1 MIQHNKF
8 FLGVSQ
14 SALGQA
20 WFDSLDRDDTNKA
33 LTISQKFGLNALL
46 ARILAA
52 RSVEEEDA
60 VDYLT
65 PTLKKL
71 MPNPTKFV
79 DMEKAAARL
88 VKAIENKEQVAIFGD
103 YDVDGACSS
112 AILSKFLNFFQLKT
126 KIYIPDRIVEGYGP
140 NPTAMEMLA
149 REGAS
154 LIVTVDCGANSP
166 EAIRAARNVGAD
178 VVVLDHHQMGEIHN
192 EANALVNPN
201 RPDDRSG
208 QGHLCA
214 AAIVFITVA
223 WTCKLLREKEH
234 IKTVPDVLEYL
245 DLVAL
250 ATICDVVPLT
260 GVNRAFVQ
268 KGLQVSRTLHNPG
281 IAALARVARVG
292 EPLNVFHFGFLLGPR
307 INAGGRIGDPA
318 LGARL
323 LTCQSLEEANGIAD
337 KLNQLNQERQ
347 AMEAEQLLQAEA
359 DIEIMKN
366 GLEQPKVIVVANANW
381 HPGIVGIVA
390 ARLKEKFNCPA
401 FAIALKPDGTGVG
414 SGRSISGINLGEIVR
429 EAVDLGLLVKGGGHA
444 MAAGITILESK
455 VSEFL
460 IWLENKISKT
470 VDDLRADRSIT
481 IDGMIS
487 ASGAT
492 KDLVDLIDQ
501 AGPFGSGNPT
511 PIFALPSHR
520 LVDVREVGNG
530 HLSMTLMNSDG
541 TRIKAI
547 AFRSVGTALGDF
559 LTGSLGQTIHVAGNL
574 NLNYWNGSVSTQLR
588 VVDAAIAQNGVI

>member
-8 FLGVSQ
+8 FLGVSH

-33 LTISQKFGLNALL
+33 LTISQKFGLNAQL

-71 MPNPTKFV
+71 MPNPTQFM

-166 EAIRAARNVGAD
+166 EAIKAARNVGAD

-201 RPDDRSG
+201 RRDDRSG

-250 ATICDVVPLT
+250 ATICDVVPLI

-268 KGLQVSRTLHNPG
+268 KGLQVARTLHNPG

-559 LTGSLGQTIHVAGNL
+559 LTGNLGQTIHVAGNL

-588 VVDAAIAQNGVI
+588 VVDAAIA

>member
-8 FLGVSQ
+8 FLGVSH

-20 WFDSLDRDDTNKA
+20 WFDSLDRDDANKA

-71 MPNPTKFV
+71 MPNPTRFV

-166 EAIRAARNVGAD
+166 EAIKAARNVGAD

-250 ATICDVVPLT
+250 ATICDVVPLI

-268 KGLQVSRTLHNPG
+268 KGLQVARTLYNPG

-381 HPGIVGIVA
+381 HPGIVGIIA

-460 IWLENKISKT
+460 VWLENKISKA
-470 VDDLRADRSIT
+470 VDDLRADKSIT

-559 LTGSLGQTIHVAGNL
+559 LTGNLGHTIHVAGNL

-588 VVDAAIAQNGVI
+588 IVDAAIA

>member
-8 FLGVSQ
+8 FLGVSH

-223 WTCKLLREKEH
+223 WTCKLLRGKEH
-234 IKTVPDVLEYL
+234 IKTVPDILEYL

-250 ATICDVVPLT
+250 ATICDVVPLI

-268 KGLQVSRTLHNPG
+268 KGLQVARTLYNPG
-281 IAALARVARVG
+281 IAALARVSRVG

-323 LTCQSLEEANGIAD
+323 LTCQSLEEANGIAE

-460 IWLENKISKT
+460 VWLENKISKA
-470 VDDLRADRSIT
+470 VDDLRTDKSIT

-559 LTGSLGQTIHVAGNL
+559 LTGNLGQTIHVAGNL

-588 VVDAAIAQNGVI
+588 VVDAAIA

>member
-20 WFDSLDRDDTNKA
+20 WFDSLDRDDANKA

-71 MPNPTKFV
+71 MPNPTQFV

-126 KIYIPDRIVEGYGP
+126 RIYIPDRIVEGYGP

-166 EAIRAARNVGAD
+166 EAIKAARNVGAD

-223 WTCKLLREKEH
+223 WTCKLLRGKEH

-250 ATICDVVPLT
+250 ATICDVVPLI

-268 KGLQVSRTLHNPG
+268 KGLQVARTLYNPG

-323 LTCQSLEEANGIAD
+323 LTCQSLEEANGIAE

-460 IWLENKISKT
+460 VWLENKISKT

-559 LTGSLGQTIHVAGNL
+559 LTGNLGQTIHVAGNL

-588 VVDAAIAQNGVI
+588 VVDAAIA

>member
-20 WFDSLDRDDTNKA
+20 WFDSLDRDDANKA

-71 MPNPTKFV
+71 MPNPTNFV

-223 WTCKLLREKEH
+223 WTCKLLRGKEH

-250 ATICDVVPLT
+250 ATICDVVPLI

-268 KGLQVSRTLHNPG
+268 KGLQVARTLHNPG

-455 VSEFL
+455 VSELL

-511 PIFALPSHR
+511 PIFALPNHR

-559 LTGSLGQTIHVAGNL
+559 LTENLGQTIHVAGNL

-588 VVDAAIAQNGVI
+588 VVDAAIA

>member
-20 WFDSLDRDDTNKA
+20 WFDSLGRDDANKA

-71 MPNPTKFV
+71 MPNPTQFV

-166 EAIRAARNVGAD
+166 EAIKAARNVGAD

-201 RPDDRSG
+201 RPDDCSG

-250 ATICDVVPLT
+250 ATICDVVPLI

-268 KGLQVSRTLHNPG
+268 KGLQVARTLYNPG

-347 AMEAEQLLQAEA
+347 TMEAEQLLQAEA

-460 IWLENKISKT
+460 VWLENKISKT

-511 PIFALPSHR
+511 PIFALPNHR

-559 LTGSLGQTIHVAGNL
+559 LTGNLGQTIHVAGNL

-588 VVDAAIAQNGVI
+588 VVDAAIA

>member
-166 EAIRAARNVGAD
+166 EAIKAARNVGAD

-250 ATICDVVPLT
+250 ATICDVVPLI

-268 KGLQVSRTLHNPG
+268 KGLQVARTLYNPG

-588 VVDAAIAQNGVI
+588 VVDAAIA

>member
-166 EAIRAARNVGAD
+166 EAIKAARNVGAD

-250 ATICDVVPLT
+250 ATICDVVPLI

-268 KGLQVSRTLHNPG
+268 KGLQVARTLYNPG

-559 LTGSLGQTIHVAGNL
+559 LTGNLGQTIHVAGNL

-588 VVDAAIAQNGVI
+588 VVDAAMA

>member
-8 FLGVSQ
+8 FLGVSH

-166 EAIRAARNVGAD
+166 EAIKAARNVGAD

-223 WTCKLLREKEH
+223 WTCKLLREKKH

-250 ATICDVVPLT
+250 ATICDVVPLI

-268 KGLQVSRTLHNPG
+268 KGLQVARTLHNPG

-559 LTGSLGQTIHVAGNL
+559 LTGNLGQTIHVAGNL

-588 VVDAAIAQNGVI
+588 VVDAAIA

>member
-20 WFDSLDRDDTNKA
+20 WFDSLDRDDANKA

-71 MPNPTKFV
+71 MPNPTNFV

-250 ATICDVVPLT
+250 ATICDVVPLI

-268 KGLQVSRTLHNPG
+268 KGLQVARTLYNPG

-323 LTCQSLEEANGIAD
+323 LTCQSLEEANGIAN

-455 VSEFL
+455 VSELL
-460 IWLENKISKT
+460 IWLEDKISKT

-559 LTGSLGQTIHVAGNL
+559 LTGNLGQTIHVAGNL

-588 VVDAAIAQNGVI
+588 VVDAAIA

>member
-71 MPNPTKFV
+71 MPNPTNFV

-223 WTCKLLREKEH
+223 WTCKLLRGKEH
-234 IKTVPDVLEYL
+234 IKTVPDILEYL

-250 ATICDVVPLT
+250 ATICDVVPLI

-268 KGLQVSRTLHNPG
+268 KGLQVARTLYNPG
-281 IAALARVARVG
+281 IAALARVSRVG

-323 LTCQSLEEANGIAD
+323 LTCQSLEEANGIAE

-460 IWLENKISKT
+460 VWLENKISKA
-470 VDDLRADRSIT
+470 VDDLRTDKSIT

-559 LTGSLGQTIHVAGNL
+559 LAENLGQTIHVAGNL

-588 VVDAAIAQNGVI
+588 VVDAAIA

>member
-8 FLGVSQ
+8 FLGVSH

-79 DMEKAAARL
+79 DMENAAARL

-126 KIYIPDRIVEGYGP
+126 RIYIPDRIVEGYGP

-166 EAIRAARNVGAD
+166 EAIKAARNVGAD

-223 WTCKLLREKEH
+223 WTCKLLRGKEH

-250 ATICDVVPLT
+250 ATICDVVPLI

-268 KGLQVSRTLHNPG
+268 KGLQVARTLYNPG

-460 IWLENKISKT
+460 VWLENKISKA
-470 VDDLRADRSIT
+470 VDDLRTDKSIT

-559 LTGSLGQTIHVAGNL
+559 LTGNLGQTIHVAGNL

-588 VVDAAIAQNGVI
+588 VVDAAIA

>member
-33 LTISQKFGLNALL
+33 LAISQKFGLNALL

-166 EAIRAARNVGAD
+166 EAIKAARNVGAD

-201 RPDDRSG
+201 RPDDRSE

-250 ATICDVVPLT
+250 ATICDVVPLI

-268 KGLQVSRTLHNPG
+268 KGLQVARTLHNPG

-455 VSEFL
+455 VSELL

-588 VVDAAIAQNGVI
+588 VVDAAIA

>member
-8 FLGVSQ
+8 FLGVSH

-52 RSVEEEDA
+52 RSVEEEEA

-71 MPNPTKFV
+71 MPNPTQFV

-126 KIYIPDRIVEGYGP
+126 RIYIPDRIVEGYGP

-166 EAIRAARNVGAD
+166 EAIKAARNVGAD

-223 WTCKLLREKEH
+223 WTCKLLRGKEH

-250 ATICDVVPLT
+250 ATICDVVPLI

-268 KGLQVSRTLHNPG
+268 KGLQVARTLYNPG

-323 LTCQSLEEANGIAD
+323 LTCQSLEEANGIAE

-460 IWLENKISKT
+460 VWLENKISKA
-470 VDDLRADRSIT
+470 VDDLRTDKSIT

-559 LTGSLGQTIHVAGNL
+559 LTGNLGQTIHVAGNL

-588 VVDAAIAQNGVI
+588 VVDAAIA

>member
-8 FLGVSQ
+8 FLGVSH

-71 MPNPTKFV
+71 MPNPINFV

-126 KIYIPDRIVEGYGP
+126 RIYIPDRIVEGYGP

-166 EAIRAARNVGAD
+166 EAIKAARNVGAD

-223 WTCKLLREKEH
+223 WTCKLLRGKEH

-250 ATICDVVPLT
+250 ATICDVVPLI

-268 KGLQVSRTLHNPG
+268 KGLQVARTLYNPG

-323 LTCQSLEEANGIAD
+323 LTCQSLEEANGIAE

-460 IWLENKISKT
+460 VWLENKISKA
-470 VDDLRADRSIT
+470 VDDLRTDKSIT

-559 LTGSLGQTIHVAGNL
+559 LTGNLGQTIHVAGNL

-588 VVDAAIAQNGVI
+588 VVDAAIA

>member
-20 WFDSLDRDDTNKA
+20 WFDSLDRDDANKA

-250 ATICDVVPLT
+250 ATICDVVPLI

-268 KGLQVSRTLHNPG
+268 KGLQVARTLYNPG

-588 VVDAAIAQNGVI
+588 VVDAAIA

>member
-20 WFDSLDRDDTNKA
+20 WFDSLDRDDANKA

-71 MPNPTKFV
+71 MPNPTQFV

-166 EAIRAARNVGAD
+166 EAIKAARNVGAD

-223 WTCKLLREKEH
+223 WTCKLLREKKH

-250 ATICDVVPLT
+250 ATICDVVPLI

-268 KGLQVSRTLHNPG
+268 KGLQVARTLHNPG

-323 LTCQSLEEANGIAD
+323 LTCKSLEEANGIAD

-559 LTGSLGQTIHVAGNL
+559 LTGNLGQTIHVAGNL

-588 VVDAAIAQNGVI
+588 VVDAAIA